1 MRPGDP
7 PGSGRGRGGWP
18 WRLPAPPRGGPAAGA
33 GRQPGGRARPRAT
46 RSPAS
51 LLPSPRR
58 TAPQAPPA
66 CKYSC
71 HKKCEAKVVIPCG
84 VQARLEQV
92 RPLHFFGSIVLSC
105 GTKSLK
111 LGPLWGSFGF
121 LEYPCPPF
129 DL

>member
-1 MRPGDP
+1 MRLRALTPGP
-7 PGSGRGRGGWP
+7 PGGFARGTRA
-18 WRLPAPPRGGPAAGA
+18 RRRR
-33 GRQPGGRARPRAT
+33 RQPEELT
-46 RSPAS
+46 SS
-51 LLPSPRR
+51 LHTFKNKAFKKSKVCGVCKQIIDGQGISCR
-58 TAPQAPPA
+58 A